1 MFLLDPLKPGA
12 PADLVFSASDLVA
25 ASECEYRTLRVLDEK
40 LGRSPK
46 ADFPADEMQA
56 RAGKL
61 GDLHEHRVLADLITD
76 YGAWDASRGTGVY
89 CVERGTTDRADLA
102 GKHDET
108 ASALRAGADVVFQA
122 TFFDGEFLGYADF
135 LVKEDGR
142 EGGAR
147 HQGAGAGDAA
157 GRYAVW
163 DTKLARHAKVG
174 ALLQLAAYGDQ
185 LIKLGFDPAP
195 RVTLVLGN
203 FERSIHSLTDLLPV
217 YRERRDRF
225 RELTAIHR
233 ASEAAVSWQQPDVD
247 YCGRC
252 DYCAE
257 QVAGHR
263 DLLMVGGMT
272 SVQRKKLIAEG
283 VTSIDALAEL
293 PPEKATGSRRRLRDQ
308 ARMQTSRETP
318 DGARTFVKDGED
330 HTVTYKVLAENALAS
345 IPAPSDGDIFFDFE
359 GDPLW
364 QDPAT
369 GQWGLEYLFGVIE
382 APLPGDPPGAAPVFR
397 PFWAHSR
404 AGERQAFLDFLA
416 YVEERRARYPDMHVY
431 HYAPYEKTALRNLS
445 LTHVAGEDVVD
456 SWLREGVLVDLYAT
470 VRHSLRISEASYSI
484 KKLEPLY
491 MGDNLRSGD
500 VKDAGASV
508 VAYAAY
514 CTARDG
520 GPETQADAAAILASI
535 SDYNEY
541 DCLSTLRLRDWLLQL
556 RRRTSA
562 AADSSMTGSAPAL
575 SLAPGLSLDAGTG
588 STAAADA
595 SAAVQRPGGE
605 LGTEVDSEPAAELTA
620 EEKTL
625 RAYLDSLPDDREL
638 TADEQAVAMVAAATG
653 YHRRER
659 KQFWWEHFDRLE
671 SEVDHWSDQRNVF
684 VVEDASVVSDWA
696 PPTSRARTE
705 SRTLRLTGVMSEG
718 SEFRAGSTWFR
729 MFEDPLPDGLGDVD
743 GGRTPRVPTTGS
755 EAAQGATPS
764 GAPAA
769 SANQDLIARRA
780 LSRDGIFGSLV
791 EAVEDDPDQAGK
803 TIMTITEKS
812 SGKVP
817 PYFQLPM
824 ALTPDRP
831 IPTASIEA
839 ALAELAQLVGS
850 TLPSLPRHSGL
861 DILRRVPPRLATL
874 AALPEVAHDKS
885 GAADYISA
893 ITAALQDLDRSYLA
907 VQGPPGTG
915 KTYVG
920 SHVIASLVQ
929 RGWKVGVVAQSHAVV
944 ENMLCTAIGKAG
956 VDPRVVAK
964 RLAQPHEVPWTCVAD
979 EDITRLLDG
988 EGCCLIGG
996 TAWTMTGK
1004 CVPAGS
1010 LDLLVIDEAGQY
1022 SLANTLAV
1030 ARSARRL
1037 LLLGDPQQLPQVT
1050 QGSHPQ
1056 PVDESAL
1063 GWLSAGHATMPPQ
1076 LGYFLADSW
1085 RMHPELCR
1093 AVSQLSYDGKLES
1106 AAAATFRQLAGVPA
1120 GVETV
1125 LVEHTGNTT
1134 SSFEEAARIVQLA
1147 NDHIGLKWTPGKDEP
1162 VRPLEA
1168 KDILVVAAYNAQVQ
1182 AIRHALDQEGLS
1194 EVRVGTVD
1202 KFQGQEAPVVL
1213 VSMACSAIAEAP
1225 RGAEFLLN
1233 RNRINVAVSRGQW
1246 RAVIVRSPELTN
1258 YMPHKPSALEELG
1271 AFIGLSPRGPGGRVA
1286 IA

>member
-1 MFLLDPLKPGA
+1 MFLLDPTTPGA

-25 ASECEYRTLRVLDEK
+25 ASECEYRTLRILDEK

-61 GDLHEHRVLADLITD
+61 GDLHEHKVLAGLID
-76 YGAWDASRGTGVY
+76 AHGVWDEASGTGVY
-89 CVERGTTDRADLA
+89 SMDRGTTSRADLA
-102 GKHDET
+102 DKARET
-108 ASALRAGADVVFQA
+108 AAVLRAGADVVFQA

-135 LVKEDGR
+135 LVREDPAFEDAVR
-142 EGGAR
+142 E
-147 HQGAGAGDAA
+147 AA
-157 GRYAVW
+157 GPAGPSLSGQERNAHPRYAVW

-185 LIKLGFDPAP
+185 LIGLGLDPAP

-203 FERSIHSLTDLLPV
+203 MERSSHSLADLLPV
-217 YRERRDRF
+217 YRERRARF
-225 RELTAIHR
+225 RELTAAHR
-233 ASEAAVSWQQPDVD
+233 NADAPVAWQQPGVT

-257 QVAGHR
+257 QVAAHR
-263 DLLMVGGMT
+263 DLLMVAGMS
-272 SVQRKKLIAEG
+272 SVQRKKLAADGI
-283 VTSIDALAEL
+283 TTIDALAEL
-293 PPEKATGSRRRLRDQ
+293 PLHLATGSRRRLRDQ
-308 ARMQTSRETP
+308 ARMQTGLEKP
-318 DGARTFVKDGED
+318 DGSRTFVKDGQP
-330 HTVTYKVLAENALAS
+330 HTVTYKVLADNALGG
-345 IPAPSDGDIFFDFE
+345 IPAPSEGDIFFDFE

-364 QDPAT
+364 QDPA

-382 APLPGDPPGAAPVFR
+382 APLPTDPPGQDPVFR

-445 LTHVAGEDVVD
+445 LNHVAGEDVVD
-456 SWLREGVLVDLYAT
+456 SWLRDGLLVDLYAT

-491 MGDNLRSGD
+491 MGDHLRSGD

-514 CTARDG
+514 CEARDA
-520 GPETQADAAAILASI
+520 GPETQAEAAAILASI
-535 SDYNEY
+535 SDYNQY
-541 DCLSTLRLRDWLLQL
+541 DCLSTLRLRDWLLEL
-556 RRRTSA
+556 RGNAPAAPDRVSAGTAAGAAMA
-562 AADSSMTGSAPAL
+562 AAAGTASGAATADGSPTPSDAVPDGEPSPEEEAL
-575 SLAPGLSLDAGTG
+575 RAFLDAI
-588 STAAADA
+588 
-595 SAAVQRPGGE
+595 
-605 LGTEVDSEPAAELTA
+605 
-620 EEKTL
+620 
-625 RAYLDSLPDDREL
+625 PDHREL
-638 TADEQAVAMVAAATG
+638 TPDEQAVAMVAAATG

-671 SEVDHWSDQRNVF
+671 AEVDRWRDQRNVF
-684 VVEDASVVSDWA
+684 IVEAAEVVSDWA

-705 SRTLRLTGVMSEG
+705 SRTLRLTGIMSEG
-718 SEFRAGSTWFR
+718 SEFKPGSTWFR
-729 MFEDPLPDGLGDVD
+729 MFEDPLPDGLGEVD
-743 GGRTPRVPTTGS
+743 GGRTPRR
-755 EAAQGATPS
+755 AAGQPAGTAAAPGAAGTP
-764 GAPAA
+764 P
-769 SANQDLIARRA
+769 
-780 LSRDGIFGSLV
+780 SRDGIFGTLV
-791 EAVEDDPDQAGK
+791 EAVEDHPQQPGR
-803 TIMTITEKS
+803 TVITITEKS
-812 SGKVP
+812 TGKVP

-824 ALTPDRP
+824 ALTDDRP
-831 IPTASIEA
+831 IPTISIEA

-850 TLPSLPRHSGL
+850 SLPELPKHAGV
-861 DILRRVPPRLATL
+861 DILRRSAPRLAGVQG
-874 AALPEVAHDKS
+874 LPAVGNDAN
-885 GAADYISA
+885 GNADYVSA
-893 ITAALQDLDRSYLA
+893 ITSALQHLDRSYLA

-915 KTYVG
+915 KTFVG
-920 SHVIASLVQ
+920 SHVIARLVQ
-929 RGWKVGVVAQSHAVV
+929 AGWKVGVVAQSHAVV
-944 ENMLCTAIGKAG
+944 ENMLCTAIEKAG
-956 VDPRVVAK
+956 VDRALVAK
-964 RLAQPHEVPWTCVAD
+964 RLSQPHDVPWTCVAD
-979 EDITRLLDG
+979 EDIARLLETDG
-988 EGCCLIGG
+988 GCLVGG
-996 TAWTMTGK
+996 TAWTMTGRH
-1004 CVPAGS
+1004 VPAGA

-1050 QGSHPQ
+1050 QGSHPE

-1063 GWLSAGHATMPPQ
+1063 GWLSAGHATMPAE

-1093 AVSQLSYDGKLES
+1093 KVSVLSYDGRLES
-1106 AAAATFRQLAGVPA
+1106 APAASRRHLDGVPP

-1125 LVEHTGNTT
+1125 LVQHAGNTT
-1134 SSFEEAARIVQLA
+1134 GSAEEAAAVVGLA
-1147 NDHIGLKWTPGKDEP
+1147 REHIGLKWTPGKDEP
-1162 VRPLEA
+1162 VRRLEA

-1182 AIRHALDQEGLS
+1182 AIRHALDHEGLAD
-1194 EVRVGTVD
+1194 VRVGTVD

-1258 YMPHKPSALEELG
+1258 YMPSRPFALEELG
-1271 AFIGLSPRGPGGRVA
+1271 AFLGLSPG
-1286 IA
+1286 

>member
-1 MFLLDPLKPGA
+1 MFLLDPTTPGE

-25 ASECEYRTLRVLDEK
+25 ASECEYRTLRILDEK
-40 LGRSPK
+40 LGRSAK
-46 ADFPADEMQA
+46 ADFAADEMQA

-61 GDLHEHRVLADLITD
+61 GDVHEHKVLASLID
-76 YGAWDASRGTGVY
+76 CHGPWDASRGTGVY
-89 CVERGTTDRADLA
+89 CIDRGTPDRASLA
-102 GKHDET
+102 DKALET
-108 ASALRAGADVVFQA
+108 AAALRGGADIVFQA

-135 LVKEDGR
+135 LVR
-142 EGGAR
+142 EEAAR
-147 HQGAGAGDAA
+147 ASEEAVGITAA
-157 GRYAVW
+157 GPSLSRDSAADRYEVW

-185 LIKLGFDPAP
+185 LIKLGLEPAP
-195 RVTLVLGN
+195 RVLLVLGN
-203 FERSIHSLTDLLPV
+203 LERSTHSLADLLPV
-217 YRERRDRF
+217 YRERRARF
-225 RELTAIHR
+225 RELTAGHR
-233 ASEAAVSWQQPDVD
+233 AGETAVAWQQPGVN

-263 DLLMVGGMT
+263 DLLMVAGMT
-272 SVQRKKLIAEG
+272 SVQRKKLVADG
-283 VTSIDALAEL
+283 VTTIDALAEL
-293 PPEKATGSRRRLRDQ
+293 PLHLATGSRRRLRDQ
-308 ARMQTSRETP
+308 ARMQTGLEAA
-318 DGARTFVKDGED
+318 DGSRTFVKDGQP
-330 HTVTYKVLAENALAS
+330 HTVTYKVLADNALAG

-364 QDPAT
+364 QDPA

-382 APLPGDPPGAAPVFR
+382 APLPTDPPGQDPVFR

-416 YVEERRARYPDMHVY
+416 YVEERRAQYPDMHVY

-445 LTHVAGEDVVD
+445 LNHVAGEDVVD
-456 SWLREGVLVDLYAT
+456 SWLRDGLLVDLYAT

-514 CTARDG
+514 CEARDA
-520 GPETQADAAAILASI
+520 GPETHAEAAAILASI
-535 SDYNEY
+535 SDYNKY

-556 RRRTSA
+556 R
-562 AADSSMTGSAPAL
+562 GGG
-575 SLAPGLSLDAGTG
+575 APGAPGGAGVTAAGVGTTTAGTG
-588 STAAADA
+588 TAAGPQTPSDAVADA
-595 SAAVQRPGGE
+595 EPSPEEARLRSFLDAVPE
-605 LGTEVDSEPAAELTA
+605 H
-620 EEKTL
+620 
-625 RAYLDSLPDDREL
+625 REL

-671 SEVDHWSDQRNVF
+671 SEVDRWRDQRNVF
-684 VVEDASVVSDWA
+684 IVEAAEVLSDWA

-705 SRTLRLTGVMSEG
+705 SRTLRLTGIMSEG
-718 SEFRAGSTWFR
+718 SEFKPGSKWFR
-729 MFEDPLPDGLGDVD
+729 MFEDPLPDGLGEVD
-743 GGRTPRVPTTGS
+743 GGRTPRRPAPVEPSDTAGS
-755 EAAQGATPS
+755 LEGPVAGPHEATMP
-764 GAPAA
+764 P
-769 SANQDLIARRA
+769 
-780 LSRDGIFGSLV
+780 SRDGIFGTLV
-791 EAVEDDPDQAGK
+791 EAVEDHPEQPGR
-803 TIMTITEKS
+803 TVITITEKS
-812 SGKVP
+812 TGKVP

-824 ALTPDRP
+824 ALTDDRP
-831 IPTASIEA
+831 IATDSIEA
-839 ALAELAQLVGS
+839 ALAELAQRVGS
-850 TLPSLPRHSGL
+850 SLPELPKHAGV
-861 DILRRVPPRLATL
+861 DILRRTPPRLAGVPS
-874 AALPEVAHDKS
+874 LPAVGSDAS
-885 GAADYISA
+885 ANADYVSA
-893 ITAALQDLDRSYLA
+893 IAHALKHLDRSYLA

-915 KTYVG
+915 KTFVG
-920 SHVIASLVQ
+920 SHVIARLVEA
-929 RGWKVGVVAQSHAVV
+929 GWKVGVVAQSHAVV
-944 ENMLCTAIGKAG
+944 ENMLCTAIEKAG
-956 VDPRVVAK
+956 VDRAVVAK
-964 RLAQPHEVPWTCVAD
+964 KLSQPHDVPWTCVAD
-979 EDITRLLDG
+979 EDVARLLDG
-988 EGCCLIGG
+988 PDGCLVGG
-996 TAWTMTGK
+996 TAWTMTGRH
-1004 CVPAGS
+1004 VPAGS

-1030 ARSARRL
+1030 ARSAKRL

-1050 QGSHPQ
+1050 QGSHPE

-1063 GWLSAGHATMPPQ
+1063 GWLAAGYPTMPAE

-1093 AVSQLSYDGKLES
+1093 KVSVLSYEGRLES
-1106 AAAATFRQLAGVPA
+1106 APAASLRHLDGVPP
-1120 GVETV
+1120 GVDTV
-1125 LVEHTGNTT
+1125 LVPHAGNTT
-1134 SSFEEAARIVQLA
+1134 SSAEEAAAVVGLA
-1147 NDHIGLKWTPGKDEP
+1147 RQHIGLKWTPGKDGP
-1162 VRPLEA
+1162 IRRLEA

-1182 AIRHALDQEGLS
+1182 TIRHALDQEGLLD
-1194 EVRVGTVD
+1194 VRAGTVD

-1258 YMPHKPSALEELG
+1258 YMPARPFALEELG
-1271 AFIGLSPRGPGGRVA
+1271 AFLGLSPGEFNRD
-1286 IA
+1286 

>member
-1 MFLLDPLKPGA
+1 MFLLDPLTPEA

-25 ASECEYRTLRVLDEK
+25 ASECEYRTLRALDEK

-46 ADFPADEMQA
+46 ADFLPDEMQA

-61 GDLHEHRVLADLITD
+61 GDVHEHKVLDKLIAE
-76 YGAWDASRGTGVY
+76 YGTWDASRGTGVY
-89 CVERGTTDRADLA
+89 SVERGTTDRADLTS
-102 GKHDET
+102 KHLET
-108 ASALRAGADVVFQA
+108 TLALQSGADVVFQA

-135 LVKEDGR
+135 LVKE
-142 EGGAR
+142 GAS
-147 HQGAGAGDAA
+147 GEAP

-185 LIKLGFDPAP
+185 LIKLGLDPAP

-203 FERSIHSLTDLLPV
+203 LERSIHSLADLLPV

-225 RELTAIHR
+225 RELTAAHR
-233 ASEAAVSWQQPDVD
+233 AAGSPVRWQQPGIGH
-247 YCGRC
+247 CGRC

-257 QVAGHR
+257 QVTMHR

-283 VTSIDALAEL
+283 ITTIDALAEL
-293 PPEKATGSRRRLRDQ
+293 PPEKATGSRRRLREQ
-308 ARMQTSRETP
+308 ARMQTGRERP
-318 DGARTFVKDGED
+318 DGSRTFVKEGED
-330 HTVTYKVLAENALAS
+330 HTVTYKVLTENALAS
-345 IPAPSDGDIFFDFE
+345 IPAPSAGDIFFDFE

-369 GQWGLEYLFGVIE
+369 GTWGLEYLFGVIE

-404 AGERQAFLDFLA
+404 AGERQAFLDFLS
-416 YVEERRARYPDMHVY
+416 YVEERRSRYPDMHVY

-445 LTHVAGEDVVD
+445 LTHVGGEDTVD

-520 GPETQADAAAILASI
+520 GAETQAEAAAILASI
-535 SDYNEY
+535 SDYNQY

-556 RRRTSA
+556 GNGPAAPRLPQPASPDAREPEDTSA
-562 AADSSMTGSAPAL
+562 
-575 SLAPGLSLDAGTG
+575 
-588 STAAADA
+588 
-595 SAAVQRPGGE
+595 GGE
-605 LGTEVDSEPAAELTA
+605 PTA
-620 EEKTL
+620 EEETL
-625 RAYLDSLPDDREL
+625 RGFLDSIPDTRGF
-638 TADEQAVAMVAAATG
+638 TPDEQAVAMVAAATG
-653 YHRRER
+653 YHRREA

-671 SEVDHWSDQRNVF
+671 SEVDSWSDQRNVF
-684 VVEDASVVSDWA
+684 VVDDASVVSDWA
-696 PPTSRARTE
+696 PPTRRARTE
-705 SRTLRLTGVMSEG
+705 SRTLRLAGTMSEG

-729 MFEDPLPDGLGDVD
+729 MFEDPLPDGLGEVD
-743 GGRTPRVPTTGS
+743 GGRTPRPPQTGQAPH
-755 EAAQGATPS
+755 AA
-764 GAPAA
+764 AA
-769 SANQDLIARRA
+769 ESV
-780 LSRDGIFGSLV
+780 SRDGIFGTLV
-791 EAVEDDPDQAGK
+791 EAVEDHPDQPGK
-803 TIMTITEKS
+803 TIITITEKS
-812 SGKVP
+812 TGKVP

-824 ALTPDRP
+824 ALTSDRP

-839 ALAELAQLVGS
+839 SLAELARLVAS
-850 TLPSLPRHSGL
+850 ALPDLPKHPGL
-861 DILRRVPPRLATL
+861 DVLRRVPPRLATL
-874 AALPEVAHDKS
+874 QSLPALTHDDS
-885 GAADYISA
+885 GAADYVSA
-893 ITAALQDLDRSYLA
+893 IAEAIEDLERSYIA

-920 SHVIASLVQ
+920 SHVIARLVQ

-944 ENMLCTAIGKAG
+944 ENMLCTAISKAG
-956 VDPRVVAK
+956 VDPGVVAK
-964 RLAQPHEVPWTCVAD
+964 DVKAPRTGSDVLWALTTDNDVA
-979 EDITRLLDG
+979 RVLDA
-988 EGCCLIGG
+988 EGGCLVGG

-1004 CVPAGS
+1004 CVPPGS

-1030 ARSARRL
+1030 ARSAKRL

-1063 GWLSAGHATMPPQ
+1063 GWLSAGHATMPAE

-1085 RMHPELCR
+1085 RMHPQLCQ
-1093 AVSQLSYDGKLES
+1093 AVSVLSYDGKLE
-1106 AAAATFRQLAGVPA
+1106 AAPAATYRHLDGVPA

-1125 LVEHTGNTT
+1125 AVEHSGNTT
-1134 SSFEEAARIVQLA
+1134 SSKEEAARIVQLA
-1147 NDHIGLKWTPGKDEP
+1147 NDHVGLKWTPGRDEP
-1162 VRPLEA
+1162 LRRLEA
-1168 KDILVVAAYNAQVQ
+1168 NDILVVAAYNAQVQ
-1182 AIRHALDQEGLS
+1182 TIRRALDQAGLPG
-1194 EVRVGTVD
+1194 VRVGTVD

-1213 VSMACSAIAEAP
+1213 VSMACSAISEAP

-1233 RNRINVAVSRGQW
+1233 RNRLNVAVSRGQW

-1271 AFIGLSPRGPGGRVA
+1271 AFIGLSPRPLSEG
-1286 IA
+1286 

>member
-1 MFLLDPLKPGA
+1 MFLLDPTTPGA

-25 ASECEYRTLRVLDEK
+25 ASECEYRTLRILDEK

-46 ADFPADEMQA
+46 ADFPADELQA
-56 RAGKL
+56 RAGTL
-61 GDLHEHRVLADLITD
+61 GDLHEHKVLAALID
-76 YGAWDASRGTGVY
+76 EHGPWDPARGTGVY

-102 GKHDET
+102 DKARET
-108 ASALRAGADVVFQA
+108 AAALRTGADVVFQA
-122 TFFDGEFLGYADF
+122 TFFDGEFLGDADF
-135 LVKEDGR
+135 LVRDGADSPGSDLASPDLASPDLAGSDVP
-142 EGGAR
+142 GGDS
-147 HQGAGAGDAA
+147 GAP
-157 GRYAVW
+157 RYAVW

-185 LIKLGFDPAP
+185 LISLGLEPAP
-195 RVTLVLGN
+195 GVTLVLGN
-203 FERSIHSLTDLLPV
+203 MERSSHSLADLLPV
-217 YRERRDRF
+217 YRERRARF
-225 RELTAIHR
+225 RELTAAHR
-233 ASEAAVSWQQPDVD
+233 HTEATVAWQQPGIS

-257 QVAGHR
+257 QVAQHR
-263 DLLMVGGMT
+263 DLLMVAGMT
-272 SVQRKKLIAEG
+272 SVQRKKLVADGI
-283 VTSIDALAEL
+283 TTIDALAEL
-293 PPEKATGSRRRLRDQ
+293 PLHLATGSRRRLRDQ
-308 ARMQTSRETP
+308 ARMQTGREVE
-318 DGARTFVKDGED
+318 DGSRTFVKEGRP
-330 HTVTYKVLAENALAS
+330 HTVTYKVLPDNALAG

-364 QDPAT
+364 QDPA
-369 GQWGLEYLFGVIE
+369 GLWGLEYLFGVIE
-382 APLPGDPPGAAPVFR
+382 APLPTDPPAQEPVFR

-404 AGERQAFLDFLA
+404 ADERQAFLDFLA

-456 SWLREGVLVDLYAT
+456 SWLRDGLLVDLYAT

-514 CTARDG
+514 CEARDA
-520 GPETQADAAAILASI
+520 GPETQAEEEAAAILASI
-535 SDYNEY
+535 SDYNQY

-556 RRRTSA
+556 RGDGAPA
-562 AADSSMTGSAPAL
+562 ALPETSAPAEAGAFEASGFQTPSDAVPDAEP
-575 SLAPGLSLDAGTG
+575 SLEEAGLHAFLDAI
-588 STAAADA
+588 
-595 SAAVQRPGGE
+595 PE
-605 LGTEVDSEPAAELTA
+605 H
-620 EEKTL
+620 
-625 RAYLDSLPDDREL
+625 REL
-638 TADEQAVAMVAAATG
+638 TPDEQAVAMVAAATG

-671 SEVDHWSDQRNVF
+671 SEVDRWRDQRNVF
-684 VVEDASVVSDWA
+684 IVEAAEVVADWA
-696 PPTSRARTE
+696 PPTARARTE
-705 SRTLRLTGVMSEG
+705 SRTLRLTGIMSEG
-718 SEFRAGSTWFR
+718 SEFKPGSTWFR
-729 MFEDPLPDGLGDVD
+729 MFEDPLPDGLGEVD
-743 GGRTPRVPTTGS
+743 GGRTPRR
-755 EAAQGATPS
+755 A
-764 GAPAA
+764 AA
-769 SANQDLIARRA
+769 SQPAGAVKGPAGAAEVRHEA
-780 LSRDGIFGSLV
+780 TMPPSRDGIFGTLV
-791 EAVEDDPDQAGK
+791 EAVEDHPDQPGR
-803 TIMTITEKS
+803 TVITITEKS
-812 SGKVP
+812 KKAVP

-824 ALTPDRP
+824 ALTDDRP

-850 TLPSLPRHSGL
+850 SLPELPKHPGV
-861 DILRRVPPRLATL
+861 DILRRTAPRLAGIPD
-874 AALPEVAHDKS
+874 LPPVGSDA
-885 GAADYISA
+885 GGNADYVAA
-893 ITAALQDLDRSYLA
+893 ITRALEHLDRSYVA

-915 KTYVG
+915 KTFVG
-920 SHVIASLVQ
+920 SHVIARLVQ
-929 RGWKVGVVAQSHAVV
+929 AGWKVGVVAQSHAVV
-944 ENMLCTAIGKAG
+944 ENMLCTAIEKAG
-956 VDPRVVAK
+956 VDPAVVAK
-964 RLAQPHEVPWTCVAD
+964 KLSQPHDVPWTCVAD
-979 EDITRLLDG
+979 EDIARLLDADG
-988 EGCCLIGG
+988 GCLVGG

-1004 CVPAGS
+1004 CVPARS

-1030 ARSARRL
+1030 ARSAKRL

-1050 QGSHPQ
+1050 QGSHPE

-1063 GWLSAGHATMPPQ
+1063 GWLSAGNATMPAER
-1076 LGYFLADSW
+1076 GYFLADSW

-1093 AVSQLSYDGKLES
+1093 KVSVLSYDGKLES
-1106 AAAATFRQLAGVPA
+1106 APAASLRHLDGIPP

-1125 LVEHTGNTT
+1125 LAPHAGNTT
-1134 SSFEEAARIVQLA
+1134 SSAEEAAAIVGLA
-1147 NDHIGLKWTPGKDEP
+1147 REHIGLKWTPGKDEP
-1162 VRPLEA
+1162 IRRLEA

-1182 AIRHALDQEGLS
+1182 AVRHALDHEGLS

-1213 VSMACSAIAEAP
+1213 VSMACSAVAEAP

-1258 YMPHKPSALEELG
+1258 YMPSRPFALEELG
-1271 AFIGLSPRGPGGRVA
+1271 AFLGLSPGRFS
-1286 IA
+1286 